1 MQYLQK
7 KVRGGVHFLHA
18 DEHQSFH
25 KFVLSF
31 LIEGARH
38 VQSTQNRKLLIFLQY
53 LEKKKIFIK
62 CTFCMQINMK
72 ASCKLIL
79 TFWVCLA
86 KQNFTPVMK
95 YCSAAIAFIFNC
107 DVKHWN
113 ILWGSSHVC
122 CYLLFYDNDG
132 HKREID

>member
-53 LEKKKIFIK
+53 LEKKKNIYQVYF
-62 CTFCMQINMK
+62 
-72 ASCKLIL
+72 LH
-79 TFWVCLA
+79 V
-86 KQNFTPVMK
+86 
-95 YCSAAIAFIFNC
+95 
-107 DVKHWN
+107 DKHESFLQVDTN
-113 ILWGSSHVC
+113 ILGVFGQTK
-122 CYLLFYDNDG
+122 FYTCN
-132 HKREID
+132 EIL